1 MKNDLIL
8 NENFWQKYRLTSDYD
23 IMRIKIKAEE
33 IEYCFNEIEN
43 RSRFQ
48 IFENQSS
55 VVDEVNKRVFERFI
69 RKKTK
74 VFLYI
79 VRKTS
84 NENVVEIFIELI
96 SFQRFS
102 EHSKLNKAL
111 SLDNLKIF
119 KSDLLDESSSKRS

>member
-1 MKNDLIL
+1 MK
-8 NENFWQKYRLTSDYD
+8 
-23 IMRIKIKAEE
+23 IKIKIEK

-48 IFENQSS
+48 IFENQSF
-55 VVDEVNKRVFERFI
+55 VIDEINKRIFERFI

-111 SLDNLKIF
+111 NFDNLKIF